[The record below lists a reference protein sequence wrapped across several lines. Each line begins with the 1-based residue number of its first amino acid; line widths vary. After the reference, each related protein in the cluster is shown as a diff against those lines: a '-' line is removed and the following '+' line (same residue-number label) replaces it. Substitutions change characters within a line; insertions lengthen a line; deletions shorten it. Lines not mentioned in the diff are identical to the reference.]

1 MIHRARF
8 GIKSL
13 LITVTVVY
21 LWLSTLTAYSGSN
34 DVQAF
39 IWIAIVVSSGA
50 AAMCYKERRR
60 AFWGGFFATMVLVS
74 TRSVVT
80 VPTPG
85 FTWAQQLSRTFA
97 EYLNPAQLRSG
108 RTVLNINSTLILVT
122 ILVVAALMGLMCVHI
137 YDQSKK

>member
-1 MIHRARF
+1 MIYRARF
-8 GIKSL
+8 GMKSL
-13 LITVTVVY
+13 LITVTVVS
-21 LWLSTLTAYSGSN
+21 LWLSTLTAFTGSN

-50 AAMCYKERRR
+50 AAVCYKERRR
-60 AFWGGFFATMVLVS
+60 AFWGGFFVTMLIVS

-80 VPTPG
+80 TPTPG

-108 RTVLNINSTLILVT
+108 RTVLNVNSTLILVT
-122 ILVVAALMGLMCVHI
+122 ILVVAALMGLICVHI
-137 YDQSKK
+137 YDQSRK

>member
-13 LITVTVVY
+13 LITVTVVS

-50 AAMCYKERRR
+50 AAMCYKDRRR